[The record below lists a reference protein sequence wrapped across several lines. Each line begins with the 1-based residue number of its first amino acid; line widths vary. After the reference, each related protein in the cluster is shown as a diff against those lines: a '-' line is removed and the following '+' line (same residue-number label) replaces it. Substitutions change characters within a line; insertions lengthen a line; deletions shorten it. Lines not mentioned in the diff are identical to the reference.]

1 MTKNTANFSDYRSY
15 LMRLWRS
22 DRHGRTEWTVMLE
35 DPRTGERHGFESLE
49 TMKDF
54 LKAELGNDLQGQAR

>member
-1 MTKNTANFSDYRSY
+1 MAKNTADISDYRSY

-22 DRHGRTEWTVMLE
+22 HRQGRTEWYVMLE

-49 TMKDF
+49 TTMDF
-54 LKAELGNDLQGQAR
+54 LKTELGNDLQGSV

>member
-1 MTKNTANFSDYRSY
+1 MADFSDYRSY

-22 DRHGRTEWTVMLE
+22 HRRGRTGWHVMLE

-49 TMKDF
+49 TMVDF
-54 LKAELGNDLQGQAR
+54 LKSELGTDSQGQA

>member
-1 MTKNTANFSDYRSY
+1 MAKNTTDYSDYRSY

-22 DRHGRTEWTVMLE
+22 HRHGRTEWTVMLE

-49 TMKDF
+49 TTMEF
-54 LKAELGNDLQGQAR
+54 LKSELGNDSQGQA

>member
-1 MTKNTANFSDYRSY
+1 MAKNTADFSDYRSY

-22 DRHGRTEWTVMLE
+22 HRHGRTEWYVMLE

-49 TMKDF
+49 TTMDF
-54 LKAELGNDLQGQAR
+54 LKSELGNNSQGQA